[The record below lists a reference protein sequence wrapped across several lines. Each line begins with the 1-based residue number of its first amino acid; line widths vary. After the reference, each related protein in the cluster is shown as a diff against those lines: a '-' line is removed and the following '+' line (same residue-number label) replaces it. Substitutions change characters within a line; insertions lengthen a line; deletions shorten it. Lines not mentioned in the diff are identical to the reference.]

1 MSFVLLVGL
10 VITLVVVIAARRQR
24 RARITTIETRPANPS
39 VRDNERD
46 QS

>member
-24 RARITTIETRPANPS
+24 RARRTRTDIG
-39 VRDNERD
+39 VRNNGRD
-46 QS
+46 ES